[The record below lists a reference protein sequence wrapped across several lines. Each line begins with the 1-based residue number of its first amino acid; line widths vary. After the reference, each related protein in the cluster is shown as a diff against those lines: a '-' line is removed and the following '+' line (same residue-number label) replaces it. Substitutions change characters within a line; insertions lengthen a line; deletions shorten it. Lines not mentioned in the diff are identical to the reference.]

1 MKKKSLNIKISLLGL
16 IFILLFFG
24 ILNIVIYPNKLILKN
39 STNDQIIDIRVNLH
53 SVDKEWEKVIRN
65 ERLKPED
72 IIVIRH
78 NQNDL
83 SVNIQY
89 VIEGEE
95 KYFEEKYIDYWKGE
109 RWLLDIQNDGNIKS
123 GYQQNIQ

>member
-1 MKKKSLNIKISLLGL
+1 M
-16 IFILLFFG
+16 
-24 ILNIVIYPNKLILKN
+24 ILKN